1 LGGGTVDS
9 NGKAIRWSHPLVVTL
24 VSIGLAGVVT
34 IGSILVEIARTL
46 DRIDR
51 LEVSIDANKQAIAT
65 QVEQA
70 IAHSD
75 NLDAQMS
82 SVISDRINTISNR
95 VDQRIAYGDKQFE
108 KFLDTLSGLDHQLS
122 AVQVTYARLE
132 GLMRQL
138 ERANDDRR

>member
-1 LGGGTVDS
+1 VGGGIVDS
-9 NGKAIRWSHPLVVTL
+9 NGKAIRWSHPLVVM
-24 VSIGLAGVVT
+24 LAGLGLTGTIT

-51 LEVSIDANKQAIAT
+51 LEISIDANKTAIAT

-82 SVISDRINTISNR
+82 AVMSDRMNMISNR
-95 VDQRIAYGDKQFE
+95 LEQRVIYGDKQFD
-108 KFLDTLSGLDHQLS
+108 KLMDTLSNLDHQLS
-122 AVQVTYARLE
+122 AAEVAFARFE
-132 GLMRQL
+132 GILKQ
-138 ERANDDRR
+138 ERDNGDRR